1 MWRGD
6 TPGDQL
12 PAPHIFLVP
21 EKVEMKTRDM
31 SPPSHL
37 RFLYL
42 QLSTIYSAYLLYL
55 PDLLEDTDPPIGTL
69 SLRVQISDISQL
81 L

>member
-1 MWRGD
+1 
-6 TPGDQL
+6 
-12 PAPHIFLVP
+12 
-21 EKVEMKTRDM
+21 MKTRDM